1 MEEPQLFDETKHS
14 VETPAKEKE
23 ARKLTGIKVKRSIR
37 SQSSSPLPSF
47 ANKYYSGSYSTS
59 VP

>member
-14 VETPAKEKE
+14 VEAPAKEKE
-23 ARKLTGIKVKRSIR
+23 IRKLTGIKVKTFIP
-37 SQSSSPLPSF
+37 SQSFTPPSF